1 MINHAMMTFI
11 QLRTDEN
18 NTTTNE
24 IALAWKKIVPHKKEI
39 LLLIQ
44 FHKANIIFTRRP
56 DNNRVTALKKSL
68 WYFFVDI
75 LTIYLY
81 RI

>member
-18 NTTTNE
+18 RYCNEWNCICLKTN
-24 IALAWKKIVPHKKEI
+24 VPHKKEI

-44 FHKANIIFTRRP
+44 FHEANIILIRRP
-56 DNNRVTALKKSL
+56 DNNLVTALKKSL